1 MRGRRTRPEL
11 VLRRS
16 VIRTDHDELVETVTA
31 AAGALWRARLELG
44 LLAVLVLSYVGLRE
58 VAGTALAVIGVA
70 GVALIA
76 LVVPASRARLLDALH
91 AARVRRQWWRACT
104 DADVPVPRAGR
115 VTRVL
120 AGDKVKVRV
129 PPGASVAAIEERS
142 EELAACLRV
151 RDLRVMRDRA
161 DASCG
166 HLTLVR
172 RDPLAELAGTPW
184 PEMDAERWSLWD
196 PIPVGLDEDG
206 GTLLMS
212 LPERNV
218 LVGGEPGAGK
228 SAALSVVI
236 AAAALDP
243 NARLWLLDG
252 KLVELAAWAPCAER
266 VAGAD
271 VAEAIELLRDV
282 RVEMEARY
290 RRLLRDGKRKVSR
303 GDGLE
308 LHLVAVDELAFYL
321 SVEDR
326 KQRAEFA
333 ELLRDLVARGRAAGV
348 IVVAATQKPGSD
360 VVPTA
365 LRDLFGF
372 RLALR
377 CNTPQASDTILGQ
390 GWATLGYR
398 ASDIA
403 SADRGVGYLL
413 AEGGTPVRLRMFFV
427 SDDDVSELAARAT
440 ALRLQ
445 EGWSDATAQESAA
458 S

>member
-1 MRGRRTRPEL
+1 MRTRAEL
-11 VLRRS
+11 VARRSALRREN
-16 VIRTDHDELVETVTA
+16 DELVQMVTEV
-31 AAGALWRARLELG
+31 AGALWRARVELA
-44 LLAVLVLSYVGLRE
+44 LLAILALVCVGLGALTDRTM
-58 VAGTALAVIGVA
+58 AAALMLTAVVG
-70 GVALIA
+70 A
-76 LVVPASRARLLDALH
+76 LVVPASRGWLVGLLH

-104 DADVPVPRAGR
+104 DADLPVPRAGS
-115 VTRVL
+115 VSRVL
-120 AGDKVKVRV
+120 AGDRLEVRV
-129 PPGASVAAIEERS
+129 PPGWSVAGIAERG
-142 EELAACLRV
+142 EELAACLGV
-151 RDLRVMRDRA
+151 RELRVARDPS
-161 DASCG
+161 DASRG
-166 HLTLVR
+166 QVTLVR
-172 RDPLAELAGTPW
+172 RDPLAERAGTPW
-184 PEMDAERWSLWD
+184 PQIAAERWSLWD
-196 PIPVGLDEDG
+196 PIPIGVDEDG
-206 GTLLMS
+206 ETVCMA

-218 LVGGEPGAGK
+218 LLGGEPGAGK

-243 NARLWLLDG
+243 DARLWLLDG
-252 KLVELAAWAPCAER
+252 KLVELAAWAPCAQQ

-271 VAEAIELLRDV
+271 VAEAIELLREV
-282 RVEMEARY
+282 RSEMEARY
-290 RRLLRDGKRKVSR
+290 RRLLREGRRKVSR

-333 ELLRDLVARGRAAGV
+333 DLLRDVVARGRAAGV

-390 GWATLGYR
+390 GWASLGYR
-398 ASDIA
+398 ASNIP

-413 AEGGTPVRLRMFFV
+413 AEDGTPVRLRTFFL

-440 ALRLQ
+440 ALRVQ
-445 EGWSDATAQESAA
+445 EDWSETITHEGAVS
-458 S
+458 